1 MSYTNLLVANDGPV
15 RTITINRP
23 DQLNALNRA
32 TIDELDRALSE
43 AEGDTSVRVLM
54 LTGSGAKAFVAG
66 ADIKEFAHFG
76 VEEGKALSADGHQKL
91 FNHVERLNK
100 PVIAAVNGFALGGG
114 LELAMSCHFRVASET
129 AKLGLP
135 EVGLGVIPGYGGTQ
149 RLAQLVGKGKALEII
164 LLGSS
169 GMIPAAEAH
178 QWGLVNHVVPADQ
191 LISTCMELASKIA
204 RNSPTALGAAIRA
217 VNAGYE
223 PGANGLQRE
232 IEEFGKCF
240 GTADFKEGTSAFMEK
255 RKAEGITWTS
265 SCAADDA
272 DGGRRWAARRLE
284 EPSRHHQADQISG
297 TSSSLSCC
305 PHRPIEDLP
314 GSIPRRFRYSGSA

>member
-1 MSYTNLLVANDGPV
+1 MSYTNLLLSDADTIRV
-15 RTITINRP
+15 ITINRP

-43 AEGDTSVRVLM
+43 AEADKNVRVM
-54 LTGSGAKAFVAG
+54 VITGSGAKAFVAG
-66 ADIKEFAHFG
+66 ADIKEFAHFS
-76 VEEGKALSADGHQKL
+76 VEEGKALSADGHDKL
-91 FNHVERLNK
+91 FSHVERLNK

-114 LELAMSCHFRVASET
+114 LELAMACHFRVASET

-149 RLAQLVGKGKALEII
+149 RLAQLVGKGKAMEMI

-169 GMIPAAEAH
+169 GMIPAAEAL

-191 LISTCMELASKIA
+191 LLSTCMELASKIA
-204 RNSPTALGAAIRA
+204 HNSPTALGAAIRA

-240 GTADFKEGTSAFMEK
+240 GTADFKEGTGAFMEK
-255 RKAEGITWTS
+255 RKAEFKG
-265 SCAADDA
+265 
-272 DGGRRWAARRLE
+272 E
-284 EPSRHHQADQISG
+284 
-297 TSSSLSCC
+297 
-305 PHRPIEDLP
+305 
-314 GSIPRRFRYSGSA
+314 